1 MANRQSVKRGFK
13 LQEFAAHSTKVNC
26 AYFGRKF
33 SGVLVTGGEDR
44 KINMWAVGKP
54 HALLSLSG
62 HQSAVESVMFD
73 KSEESVLAG
82 AAGGTVKMWDLE
94 QARVVRTFTGHRANC
109 LCLDYHPFG
118 QFFGSGSLDTN
129 FKVWDVRQKVCIH
142 TYKGHQRGVTQVK
155 FSPDGKW
162 IVSGDQ
168 EGLLRIWDLT
178 AGKLIHEFKGH
189 TNAITKVRFHPN
201 EYFLASSSADR
212 TVKFWDLDTFSM
224 VETAGPEATTVRAIE
239 FTPSGEAMFYAT
251 QDCLKVW
258 TWEPVMLHD
267 YVDVQWS
274 KLTDI
279 CLRDDK
285 LMGVTLNQSF
295 VGVWVVD
302 LARVAPFSRGE
313 ISLETK
319 SEASVYMKENTA
331 PEEPPTQLQPQTTR
345 KQQSFPLSS
354 ANPVVVTQDLIENLK
369 NTRIAGDVGLASQV
383 GGEEEDN
390 GGAAPSL
397 LHHPEPETTEVG
409 TGMGD
414 SFFNMELLH
423 RKMDAASALGDGPG
437 EVRQSSSS
445 AQVLRL
451 EEEGNDPQVQ
461 QSSSSP
467 NTSSGP
473 VGLDFDSFAASTSD
487 ALPREEDV
495 EQYRSDKQIAHDLLQ
510 KHEVMSNILS
520 ARLTKMRA
528 VREVWQKGDMRK
540 TVNYILAMK
549 DKSVLVDTI
558 QPILKKKT
566 MLKLDM
572 ICSLIP
578 PVCGLVSDA
587 HENWTLVSLD
597 AITEMNAMFADLI
610 LSVCS
615 AAPTRGAGI
624 DLHFEE
630 KLEYCQR
637 ARSNLLGLRPTLAAL
652 KAHKNQKVSLKA
664 LELDNQLSVYLS

>member
-1 MANRQSVKRGFK
+1 MASQRAPKRGFR
-13 LQEFAAHSTKVNC
+13 LQEFAAHSTNVNC
-26 AYFGRKF
+26 AYFGRKY

-118 QFFGSGSLDTN
+118 QFFASGSLDTN

-142 TYKGHQRGVTQVK
+142 TYKGHARGVTQVK

-178 AGKLIHEFKGH
+178 AGKLLHEFKDH

-239 FTPSGEAMFYAT
+239 FTSSGEAMFSAT

-258 TWEPVMLHD
+258 TWEPVILHD
-267 YVDVQWS
+267 YVDMQWS
-274 KLTDI
+274 KLRDM
-279 CLRDDK
+279 CLREDK

-302 LARVAPFSRGE
+302 LSRVAPFSRGD
-313 ISLETK
+313 ISRESR

-331 PEEPPTQLQPQTTR
+331 PNEQRFYDDPAEVT
-345 KQQSFPLSS
+345 KQQAPPPPLATPS
-354 ANPVVVTQDLIENLK
+354 AAAIVSQELIDTLRNTSIASGGGGGAGVVE
-369 NTRIAGDVGLASQV
+369 GGSHSQV
-383 GGEEEDN
+383 ATEEDL
-390 GGAAPSL
+390 GRKSI
-397 LHHPEPETTEVG
+397 G

-414 SFFNMELLH
+414 SFFDVGLLSKSNAPPQ
-423 RKMDAASALGDGPG
+423 RLVLSDDA
-437 EVRQSSSS
+437 
-445 AQVLRL
+445 
-451 EEEGNDPQVQ
+451 EEGGTGGKDAG
-461 QSSSSP
+461 SSLGVGDAGAEPDARSP
-467 NTSSGP
+467 SNSSGP
-473 VGLDFDSFAASTSD
+473 VGLDFETFASTSD
-487 ALPREEDV
+487 QLPREEDV
-495 EQYRSDKQIAHDLLQ
+495 EQYRSDKQVAYDLLE
-510 KHEVMSNILS
+510 KHDIFSDILS
-520 ARLTKMRA
+520 SRLKKMKA
-528 VREVWQKGDMRK
+528 VKDVWKRGDMRK

-549 DKSVLVDTI
+549 DKSILIDTI
-558 QPILKKKT
+558 QPVLKHKT

-572 ICSLIP
+572 ICTLIP
-578 PVCGLVSDA
+578 AVCELVNDV
-587 HENWTLVSLD
+587 HEKWTLVSLD
-597 AITEMNAMFADLI
+597 AITQMNSMFSDLI
-610 LSVCS
+610 ISICS
-615 AAPTRGAGI
+615 AAPSSGI

-637 ARSNLLGLRPTLAAL
+637 ARSCLLSLRPNLAAL
-652 KAHKNQKVSLKA
+652 KAHKCQEIALMS
-664 LELDNQLSVYLS
+664 LELDKQLSVYL